1 MYCCYRDTKMEIQGL
16 TDSQNTNYQHGA
28 PLHALFSQ
36 QGAAPEIFPHARQT
50 ENAISDLSESIGLE
64 SDDNNN
70 NRARSSPLRLAENG
84 SLSFQNNC
92 GNKDGFQSAD
102 ADLGN
107 VIAPKQKA
115 FNELDLLPSGFER
128 ADEHD
133 DDLQMAHPLLE
144 SCEQSHTPERS
155 PIKPACSSSKNLEE
169 LYAVFNILHKDNDNK
184 EREVPL
190 QCKLEDNGFSLSKSK
205 TYDFLSDTDESVSKT
220 SSESVHLSSDSSCN
234 TSERIEQ
241 TVRVCLESE
250 NQDQMLSVETGSDQT
265 ASAAKMTCTTFVQE
279 NRVGADETELDFINL
294 AVQESSSNGDI
305 PPDGASLPVHETYSG
320 TIMINNQSIIVTIE
334 NGMLTL
340 AAPPEGFA
348 YKDDKILSLKEH
360 LGMKDNED
368 LVLLNYDGGSKSIGK
383 ISNVVSSQQGDPKAG
398 LVSNDLE
405 LTLADDCSLS
415 EMGVTMDSCPSIK
428 QEEGAVCT
436 TNDGGIMCQN
446 PQSKKVR
453 SEEELQPINLLAATG
468 LAKKGSVVKYQCPQP
483 GCSSTFD
490 TRQSL
495 KVHLVLHT
503 DDQRPF
509 KCTLEG
515 CGWSFTTSYKLK
527 RHLQSHDKVRPFKC
541 EWENCGRSF
550 TTVYNLKAHVKAHD
564 QENAFA
570 CEVCSE
576 RFRTATRLANHQ
588 RTHFEPE
595 RPHKC
600 EFPG

>member
-1 MYCCYRDTKMEIQGL
+1 MEIQGL

-36 QGAAPEIFPHARQT
+36 QKTASETFARARQT
-50 ENAISDLSESIGLE
+50 ENAISDLSESIGSE
-64 SDDNNN
+64 SDDNN
-70 NRARSSPLRLAENG
+70 NRARSSPLRVAENG
-84 SLSFQNNC
+84 SLSLQNNR
-92 GNKDGFQSAD
+92 GRKDDFQSAD
-102 ADLGN
+102 VELSD
-107 VIAPKQKA
+107 VIASKQKV
-115 FNELDLLPSGFER
+115 FNELELLPSDFER
-128 ADEHD
+128 ADEHED
-133 DDLQMAHPLLE
+133 GDLQMAHPLLDPE
-144 SCEQSHTPERS
+144 SCEQSHTPERTPNKTAS
-155 PIKPACSSSKNLEE
+155 SSSKNLEE
-169 LYAVFNILHKDNDNK
+169 LYAVFNILNKENDDK
-184 EREVPL
+184 EREVTLP
-190 QCKLEDNGFSLSKSK
+190 CKVVENGFSLSKSK
-205 TYDFLSDTDESVSKT
+205 MFDFQSDTDESVTKT
-220 SSESVHLSSDSSCN
+220 SSSSIHMSSDTSN
-234 TSERIEQ
+234 TSERINQ
-241 TVRVCLESE
+241 TVSVCLESD
-250 NQDQMLSVETGSDQT
+250 NQDEILSEESGSDQT
-265 ASAAKMTCTTFVQE
+265 ASPAKMTGTTFVPE
-279 NRVGADETELDFINL
+279 NRVATEMDFINL
-294 AVQESSSNGDI
+294 TGQEPSSNGDVA
-305 PPDGASLPVHETYSG
+305 PDGTSVPVHETYSG

-334 NGMLTL
+334 NGVLTL

-348 YKDDKILSLKEH
+348 YKEDKILSLKEH

-383 ISNVVSSQQGDPKAG
+383 ISNVVSGQQGDPKAG
-398 LVSNDLE
+398 LVSSDLE
-405 LTLADDCSLS
+405 LALADDCSLS
-415 EMGVTMDSCPSIK
+415 ELGVTLDTCPSVK
-428 QEEGAVCT
+428 QEERRVCT
-436 TNDGGIMCQN
+436 IDDGSIICQN
-446 PQSKKVR
+446 TQSKMVT
-453 SEEELQPINLLAATG
+453 SEEELQPINLFAATG

-495 KVHLVLHT
+495 KIHLVLHT

-600 EFPG
+600 EFPGEFEWCYQ